1 MDAGTSSGGPLGG
14 ILVLDLSTVGPAARC
29 TRLLADYGALVVKIG
44 PVPSADASP
53 IQPPYFAYSGHRGMR
68 RALVDLK
75 DDEGRKA
82 FLALAR
88 KADVVV
94 ESFRPG
100 VVDRLGV
107 GYGAVSACNP
117 GVIYCSTSGYGQT
130 GPSALW
136 AGHDIDY
143 LAVGGFL
150 AMSTPGLDGAPPIP
164 GATVADAAA
173 GGMQAALAI
182 TAALA
187 GRATTGRGVYLD
199 VSVAEGVLWLTSL
212 ALDEQLALGGDIRPG
227 HDVLSGRYACY
238 GTYATSDR
246 KWLAVGAIEAK
257 FFANLCTAL
266 GCPELAASQFEDDAQ
281 PAIRAVFAAAFASRT
296 RDEWVAVLAE
306 ADTCVAPVLQIAE
319 VAGYPQFAARGVVTE
334 TSHPTEGAFSQL
346 APLLAGMERS
356 GGEAPLPDMTQT
368 DTEHLLK
375 EAGVDG
381 ERVARWMAKKVVA

>member
-1 MDAGTSSGGPLGG
+1 
-14 ILVLDLSTVGPAARC
+14 VLDLSTVGPAARC
-29 TRLLADYGALVVKIG
+29 TRLLADYGASVVKIG
-44 PVPSADASP
+44 PVPSAEASP
-53 IQPPYFAYSGHRGMR
+53 LEPPYFAYSGHRGMR
-68 RALVDLK
+68 RVLVDLK
-75 DDEGRKA
+75 DPDGREA

-88 KADVVV
+88 AADVVV

-107 GYGAVSACNP
+107 GYGAVSAYNP
-117 GVIYCSTSGYGQT
+117 GVIYCSTSGYGQD

-143 LAVGGFL
+143 LAVGGYL
-150 AMSTPGLDGAPPIP
+150 AMSTPGPDGAPPIP

-187 GRATTGRGVYLD
+187 GRATTGRGLYLD

-212 ALDEQLALGGDIRPG
+212 ALDEQLALGGDVRPG

-257 FFANLCTAL
+257 FFANLCAAL

-281 PAIRAVFAAAFASRT
+281 PAVRTALAAAFATKT
-296 RDEWVAVLAE
+296 RDEWVAELAG

-319 VAGYPQFAARGVVTE
+319 VAEYPQFAARGVVTRA
-334 TSHPTEGAFSQL
+334 SHPTEGAFSQL
-346 APLLAGMERS
+346 APLLAGMERPD
-356 GGEAPLPDMTQT
+356 GDAPLPDMAQT
-368 DTEHLLK
+368 DTAHLLK
-375 EAGVDG
+375 DAGVDG
-381 ERVARWMAKKVVA
+381 EKVADWIAKKVVA